1 MGVQVKI
8 FGHYVSQLF
17 ILLAVLDATLFVG
30 LLNVLGL
37 ARHCDNCYFAS
48 LVNLEPYQ
56 AGLLTIV
63 FMAMTVSV
71 GLYNAD
77 SFRNLGTFLKRFIL
91 GWQIIFI
98 PTVALMAVTKAAA
111 GLPFGWYIG
120 VLSLATAVFMMGMLA
135 LRLIVVWWFGQ
146 GFTKKRVMV
155 LGDGPSAASVR
166 DFIQS
171 ASRGH
176 LRYVEMPR
184 SPGHNVVAMTGN
196 LAIKQTVAPGLS
208 MTLSEAAKAANASE
222 IVVAMEDKRGM
233 PASDLL
239 ECKLSGINV
248 IEGMTFW
255 ERETGRIDVSN
266 AGAGWLAFSDGF
278 TQDTPRRTLK
288 RAGDFLVSL
297 SFLIAILPTL
307 LLVALLIK
315 LESPGPIFYR
325 QERVGLN
332 GKVFKVWKL
341 RSMRVDAERD
351 GVPQWAKKVD
361 DRVTRV
367 GKFIRKTR
375 LDEVP
380 QILNVLAGDMSFI
393 GPRPERPFFVDQLRE
408 QIPFYDLRHRVRPG
422 ITGWA
427 QINYP
432 YGASVEDSRMKFSYD
447 LYYLKKNDIFMDFAI
462 LMQTVRVILFADGA
476 R

>member
-1 MGVQVKI
+1 
-8 FGHYVSQLF
+8 
-17 ILLAVLDATLFVG
+17 
-30 LLNVLGL
+30 
-37 ARHCDNCYFAS
+37 
-48 LVNLEPYQ
+48 
-56 AGLLTIV
+56 
-63 FMAMTVSV
+63 
-71 GLYNAD
+71 
-77 SFRNLGTFLKRFIL
+77 
-91 GWQIIFI
+91 
-98 PTVALMAVTKAAA
+98 
-111 GLPFGWYIG
+111 
-120 VLSLATAVFMMGMLA
+120 
-135 LRLIVVWWFGQ
+135 
-146 GFTKKRVMV
+146 
-155 LGDGPSAASVR
+155 
-166 DFIQS
+166 
-171 ASRGH
+171 
-176 LRYVEMPR
+176 
-184 SPGHNVVAMTGN
+184 
-196 LAIKQTVAPGLS
+196 
-208 MTLSEAAKAANASE
+208 
-222 IVVAMEDKRGM
+222 M

-380 QILNVLAGDMSFI
+380 QILNVLSGDMSFI

>member
-1 MGVQVKI
+1 MKV
-8 FGHYVSQLF
+8 FGHYVSHLF

-30 LLNVLGL
+30 LLNLLGL
-37 ARHCDNCYFAS
+37 ARHCENCYFAR

-56 AGLLTIV
+56 TGLLTAV
-63 FMAMTVSV
+63 FMTMTVSV

-120 VLSLATAVFMMGMLA
+120 VLSLAAAVFMAGMLV
-135 LRLIVVWWFGQ
+135 LRLIMVWWFGQ
-146 GFTKKRVMV
+146 AFTKKRVMV
-155 LGDGPSAASVR
+155 LGDGPAAASVKE
-166 DFIQS
+166 FIQS

-176 LRYVEMPR
+176 LRYVEAPPP
-184 SPGHNVVAMTGN
+184 PGHNVFTLSGN
-196 LAIKQTVAPGLS
+196 LAMKPAAAGMAVS
-208 MTLSEAAKAANASE
+208 LSEAARLANASE

-239 ECKLSGINV
+239 ECKLNGISV
-248 IEGMTFW
+248 IENMTFW
-255 ERETGRIDVSN
+255 ERETGRIDVTN

-288 RAGDFLVSL
+288 RAVDFFVSL
-297 SFLIAILPTL
+297 TFLILILPTL
-307 LLVALLIK
+307 LVAALAIK

-341 RSMRVDAERD
+341 RSMRTDAEGD
-351 GVPQWAKKVD
+351 GKPQWAKTSD

-367 GKFIRKTR
+367 GRFIRKSR

-393 GPRPERPFFVDQLRE
+393 GPRPERPFFVDQLRD

-447 LYYLKKNDIFMDFAI
+447 LYYLKKNDIVMDFAI